1 MSSHSEPIPK
11 AYKPWLVASIAILV
25 GSLILLAVTVTA
37 AFVSF
42 GDRTT
47 PLWLIVLGI
56 ISLLGVALGFGGFF
70 LLMATAAYQN
80 WRESRRI
87 QIIPP
92 EHPHA

>member
-1 MSSHSEPIPK
+1 MPSRTEPIPK
-11 AYKPWLVASIAILV
+11 AYIPWIIASIVVLV
-25 GSLILLAVTVTA
+25 GSLILFSVAVTA

-47 PLWLIVLGI
+47 PLWVIVLGVLAI
-56 ISLLGVALGFGGFF
+56 LGVALGFGGFF